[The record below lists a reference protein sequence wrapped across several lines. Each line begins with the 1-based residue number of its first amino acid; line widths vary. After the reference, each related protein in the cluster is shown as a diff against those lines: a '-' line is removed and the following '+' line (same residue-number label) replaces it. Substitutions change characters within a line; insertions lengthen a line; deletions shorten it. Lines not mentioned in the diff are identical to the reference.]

1 MKKIAAVFSLAV
13 GLLCLFSENAQAQR
27 RPVNVYSQMGQNK
40 QEIYEQFNLVDTTID
55 GNSINDTN
63 DSQNI
68 GLFRGAIEQYRSR
81 KLNSVLGIACSKS
94 LVDNFLPENP
104 DEWTDTFK
112 NSTCGKAIINNIKK
126 PEYYFDNSG
135 FLITLKPNEVDDLR
149 DSLPDSLKTQ
159 FPTVD
164 LESEYIGDGDL
175 EARFISGNTL
185 DNTTDTIVYSLLIKG
200 QTIPSFTL
208 QYKLDLSTDFGFN
221 IDEDFVVNAVNNL
234 EFILD
239 KDLLSKVVSDP
250 ENPAIVP
257 DPKNPT
263 IVSPRSTLLIQN
275 FFEKDIKS
283 VPESPLTP
291 NVFATVVLGV
301 ILFIKKRKMSANQS
315 L

>member
-135 FLITLKPNEVDDLR
+135 FLITLKPNEAAAIG
-149 DSLPDSLKTQ
+149 SNYTFEEP
-159 FPTVD
+159 
-164 LESEYIGDGDL
+164 EYMGDGDL
-175 EARFISGNTL
+175 KAEFISSNLENDLG
-185 DNTTDTIVYSLLIKG
+185 TIIYSFKKKGEDSLL
-200 QTIPSFTL
+200 SNFEYRL
-208 QYKLDLSTDFGFN
+208 NLSALSLESDFDFDLDLFKIS
-221 IDEDFVVNAVNNL
+221 AVNDL
-234 EFILD
+234 KFILD
-239 KDLLSKVVSDP
+239 NDLLSKV
-250 ENPAIVP
+250 EII
-257 DPKNPT
+257 DPKNLDAG
-263 IVSPRSTLLIQN
+263 SPRSSLLIQN
-275 FFEKDIKS
+275 FFEEDIKS

-301 ILFIKKRKMSANQS
+301 ILFIKKRKMSAHQS